1 MLILALAFIAFFGLV
16 TAAVLQFAD
25 AVELQQSHEQSAT
38 NEHADT
44 EGAVLFAAAADL
56 QLKDCPN
63 PGVSTTV
70 DGYYVQSAL
79 YPVSYT
85 HLDVYKRQGL
95 GYCPCDDSNCSAGQY
110 SLNGLTLGNGVVASP
125 IRQRDVQES
134 TTGNPGYVVASCSNG
149 QFDYGVQEITITV
162 SKGPASVSRVVWKG
176 DLP

>member
-1 MLILALAFIAFFGLV
+1 VLILALAFIAFFGLV

-70 DGYYVQSAL
+70 DGAVATITSCTNENLIPPYVGDCVLGPYLNAVT
-79 YPVSYT
+79 VS
-85 HLDVYKRQGL
+85 RGSQ
-95 GYCPCDDSNCSAGQY
+95 Q
-110 SLNGLTLGNGVVASP
+110 LNGSVLVGGNCTDGQGGGT
-125 IRQRDVQES
+125 I
-134 TTGNPGYVVASCSNG
+134 TGIISV
-149 QFDYGVQEITITV
+149 DYG
-162 SKGPASVSRVVWKG
+162 P
-176 DLP
+176 